1 MPAPRDRF
9 ERLNATLLP
18 QLPALVKHWLP
29 SGRAAGVEWTAL
41 NPRRHDQRPG
51 SFRINLRSGRW
62 ADFATGEGGGDP
74 VSLYAYLFTGGRQG
88 VAARA
93 LDGGRNTVRPVG
105 AAKVA
110 KAANPD
116 ADEMRRIARAGAIFL
131 AAGPIGWPAK
141 AYLIGRGL
149 RPVPAWKRLRT
160 AVLHHPDAGEHPAIV
175 APVTGAGGTLEGIQR
190 TFLTADGG
198 KLPVR
203 DPKLSLGRVRGGA
216 IRLVAPAEELVL
228 CEGLE
233 DGLSLAQELSGASV
247 WVAPGAGMLAVMC
260 LPPIVSSVIIAADND
275 AAGEQAARRAAERFA
290 SEGRRVRIMRPDP
303 AYKDWNDQLR
313 GIAR

>member
-1 MPAPRDRF
+1 MPGPREHF

-18 QLPALVKHWLP
+18 QLPALVKQWLP
-29 SGRAAGVEWTAL
+29 AGRAAGAEWTAL

-51 SFRINLRSGRW
+51 SFRVNLRSGRW

-88 VAARA
+88 AAARA
-93 LDGGRNTVRPVG
+93 LEGGKIAVRPID

-116 ADEMRRIARAGAIFL
+116 ADELRRIARARAIYA
-131 AAGPIGWPAK
+131 AAGPIDGPAA
-141 AYLIGRGL
+141 AYLISRSL
-149 RPVPAWKRLRT
+149 RPDLAGTRLRT
-160 AVLHHPDAGEHPAIV
+160 AVLRYPGDGEHPAIV
-175 APVTGAGGTLEGIQR
+175 APVMDTSGALKGIQR
-190 TFLTADGG
+190 TFLTADGR

-216 IRLVAPAEELVL
+216 IRLVEPAAELVL

-233 DGLSLAQELSGASV
+233 DGLSLAQELTGACV
-247 WVAPGAGMLAVMC
+247 WSTPGAGMLAAMC

-275 AAGEQAARRAAERFA
+275 AAGEHAARRAADRFA
-290 SEGRRVRIMRPDP
+290 SEGRQVQIMRPDP
-303 AYKDWNDQLR
+303 AFKDWNDQLR